1 MKSYNWGI
9 VGTGWIA
16 HEMGEALHKLHHKIY
31 GVCDISLEKAQ
42 NYANEFQVSH
52 AFASMQDMLEDE
64 QLDIVYVATPHNLH
78 YECIRAA
85 LQQGKHVFCEKVITV
100 NEAQLREVKQLAKE
114 KQLILMEGMTLYHMP
129 LFKEVKHRINQGEIG
144 SVKLV
149 QVNFGSCKEY
159 DVNNRFFSS
168 ELAGGALLDIGTY
181 ALSLVRWFLHEQ
193 PDTILTSMLPFE
205 TGVDEMSG
213 IILRNSLDEMATVTL
228 TMRAKL
234 PKRGIIAGEDGYLEI
249 SEYPRA
255 NSFEIRYTKD
265 GWTETID
272 AGVRG
277 DALLYE
283 VRDMEAVVSGAA
295 ENHTLQISSDVVSLM
310 DEIRRQWG
318 MKYPF
323 E

>member
-1 MKSYNWGI
+1 MKTWNWGI
-9 VGTGWIA
+9 LGQGVIA
-16 HEMGEALHKLHHKIY
+16 SQMADALMKEHGGIY
-31 GVCDISLEKAQ
+31 AVAGRHMDKVL
-42 NYANEFQVSH
+42 
-52 AFASMQDMLEDE
+52 AFAEKYTVQHCYDIESLLQDEAV
-64 QLDIVYVATPHNLH
+64 DIVYIATPQTNH
-78 YECIRAA
+78 YDYMMKA
-85 LQQGKHVFCEKVITV
+85 LRHGKHVLCEKAITV
-100 NEAQLREVKQLAKE
+100 NHKQLQEVMQLAQE
-114 KQLILMEGMTLYHMP
+114 KGLIVMEAMTIFHMP
-129 LFKEVKHRINQGEIG
+129 VFHKARELVESGAIG
-144 SVKLV
+144 KLKML